1 MRKIEEQM
9 LQALERCVYSA
20 SFSGQAMRSANTQ
33 VWQMQSGIVGTT
45 SYNRWIEVILHETV
59 IALIQPE
66 LMRLTL
72 YTGGWH
78 SRTTSSR
85 IEAILSRWAVG
96 WHVNLSKGQLYLRKN
111 SWSEGER
118 EPLSEGHELAISQG

>member
-1 MRKIEEQM
+1 
-9 LQALERCVYSA
+9 
-20 SFSGQAMRSANTQ
+20 
-33 VWQMQSGIVGTT
+33 MQSGIVGTT

-59 IALIQPE
+59 IALIQPDI
-66 LMRLTL
+66 MRLTL
-72 YTGGWH
+72 YTGGLH

-96 WHVNLSKGQLYLRKN
+96 WHVNLSKGQLYLRKD

-118 EPLSEGHELAISQG
+118 EPLSEGHELGIVQA